1 MLRPFRT
8 CLLGLAASLP
18 LLLGCAPK
26 DDLADA
32 PVPLGNFVLG
42 HNVAVT
48 DKAQKGPISRD
59 ATAAEWEAA
68 MEKAIEDRFGRYTGT
83 KVYNIGISVDGYAL
97 APPGLPVLVK
107 PKSVLIISANI
118 WDDAAQKKLNP
129 KGEQMTIFEGLSE
142 ETVVGSGLTRS
153 KKQQM
158 EVLAY
163 NAAKAVEGWLLKH
176 PEWFDGPVGTPA
188 GVAAVPAETANPP
201 AVE

>member
-1 MLRPFRT
+1 MQRQQTVTRGL
-8 CLLGLAASLP
+8 LALGLA
-18 LLLGCAPK
+18 LLLSACQAK
-26 DDLADA
+26 NDLADP

-59 ATAAEWEAA
+59 ATAQEWELA
-68 MEKAIEDRFGRYTGT
+68 MEKAIEDRFGRYTGS

-118 WDDAAQKKLNP
+118 WDDAAGQKLNA
-129 KGEQMTIFEGLSE
+129 KGEQLTIFEGMSE
-142 ETVVGSGLTRS
+142 ETMVGSGLTRT
-153 KKQQM
+153 KEQQM
-158 EVLAY
+158 EVLAF

-176 PEWFDGPVGTPA
+176 PEWFDMPA
-188 GVAAVPAETANPP
+188 KGAVPVPKDAP
-201 AVE
+201 AKPLP